1 MLSTSVGGS
10 AGISYPFSQ
19 FSGSMFRFGCFRVAY
34 GSGSCF
40 GSRVGSFV
48 GIKLRSFARSIA
60 KESECQHGVQ
70 LTLWDAGTAST
81 GGPHPLLADKS
92 YRIIDT
98 INKLYQDHDAFSSPS
113 ATSAA

>member
-1 MLSTSVGGS
+1 
-10 AGISYPFSQ
+10 
-19 FSGSMFRFGCFRVAY
+19 MFRFGFFRVAY
-34 GSGSCF
+34 SSGSCF

-70 LTLWDAGTAST
+70 LTLWDAGTASA
-81 GGPHPLLADKS
+81 GGPHPLLADKD
-92 YRIIDT
+92 YRIINT
-98 INKLYQDHDAFSSPS
+98 INKLRKNYDALNGPS